1 MGASAPYGSAV
12 GGAYGA
18 QYGTQYGT
26 QGNVTTVAGA
36 PIYVPQPYPS
46 YYGVPQLRGVPVA
59 VGGGGGM
66 PFGLEAG
73 IGTDF
78 FNSGDIFPGEVAKG
92 NVSAIAPIAYKD
104 AYDNGTSYDVAATY
118 DVNRNTTL
126 LGRVGFTKAESAG
139 PIKVG
144 TNSSGGTT
152 GGGTTSDLYAEFS
165 DLEQYTVEGGVRQ
178 YLGGWNN
185 PHGGFRPYVGATGG
199 FTHTDDVVLTQT
211 SATLAQPIVQQYI
224 DGGWSP
230 TAAGLVG
237 AEWQVGGRTALGVET
252 GIRWTDALDTNFKS
266 DDTISIPVR
275 LRGRVSF

>member
-1 MGASAPYGSAV
+1 
-12 GGAYGA
+12 
-18 QYGTQYGT
+18 
-26 QGNVTTVAGA
+26 
-36 PIYVPQPYPS
+36 
-46 YYGVPQLRGVPVA
+46 
-59 VGGGGGM
+59 M
-66 PFGLEAG
+66 PFGIEAG

-78 FNSGDIFPGEVAKG
+78 FSSGDIFPGEVAKD

-126 LGRVGFTKAESAG
+126 IGRLGYAKAESAG

-144 TNSSGGTT
+144 TNSRGGTT
-152 GGGTTSDLYAEFS
+152 GGTTTADLFAEFS
-165 DLEQYTVEGGVRQ
+165 DLEQYTIEGGVRK
-178 YLGGWNN
+178 YLGGWHN
-185 PHGGFRPYVGATGG
+185 PVSGFRPYVGATGG

-211 SATLAQPIVQQYI
+211 SSTLDAPIVQNYI
-224 DGGWSP
+224 NGGWSP

-237 AEWQVGGRTALGVET
+237 AEWQVGNTTALGVET

-266 DDTISIPVR
+266 DDVISIPVR